1 MPPTEHLTSNV
12 SVNLRPGMARD
23 QTIFISI
30 CSAAILVAAVALVF
44 FVRSQSSTPFVG
56 DWQCLQCGQ
65 SFDSKSLLPGPID
78 CPKCPGEAVK
88 LIDKECPKCGK
99 TSLVSQMRL
108 TQSAQKEFA
117 NYQASHAEE
126 LAAGQ
131 FPKIVFRL
139 PMEARYRIALPEGK
153 SSWHEQWLFTGSDQA
168 QQIRADQ
175 RCPHCQAPLYPARP

>member
-12 SVNLRPGMARD
+12 SGNLRPGLARD

-30 CSAAILVAAVALVF
+30 CSAAILVAAVALVS
-44 FVRSQSSTPFVG
+44 FVRSQSSMPFVG

-78 CPKCPGEAVK
+78 CPECPGQAVK
-88 LIDKECPKCGK
+88 LIHKECPKCGK
-99 TSLVSQMRL
+99 TSLVCQMRL
-108 TQSAQKEFA
+108 TESAQKEFA
-117 NYQASHAEE
+117 DYQASHAQE

-131 FPKIVFRL
+131 FPKIVFQL
-139 PMEARYRIALPEGK
+139 PMEARYRIRQPDG
-153 SSWHEQWLFTGSDQA
+153 SYTWHQDWLYTESAQA